1 MASQTV
7 AESLAVEIK
16 LIHGTPGEDD
26 RQRVG
31 KRLECCENEFARKAY
46 REKRERERCR
56 FRPFVY
62 PTTPCISLSDLS
74 RAKKREQRQM
84 EGRNREQTS
93 DSSNACRNHTTL
105 RPTALRSKGASPSEA
120 SSRRGIDKWRTPV
133 ASITAEA
140 MSTEKPTPGF
150 SCYEM
155 EPRIRS
161 QSHNPSQTSIS
172 LEAAVG
178 NVATVE
184 DVPPDGGYGWMCTFC
199 VFMINAN
206 TWGVNTSWGIF
217 LDRYLTLDT
226 FPNAT
231 KFEYAMIGGLSI
243 SQALLSSPAVAAS
256 QKRFGT
262 RLTMLLGAVLV
273 FAGLFSASAATEVW
287 QLFLSFG
294 LCCGTGIGLMYI
306 PAMALLPPWFSS
318 HRSLA
323 VGFATSGA
331 GLGGLAYSLTTG
343 RLIAISGPAWTWRIL
358 GFTSLAANVICALLV
373 RERPPSA
380 STRRSR
386 HSFNP
391 RDFARTQVILIL
403 CWGFLA
409 EFGYVTL
416 WYGLPSYAT
425 SVGLSPSQGAVV
437 QALLSTGL
445 GLGRPLIGWYSDRIG
460 RINMALA
467 TTMTAAVL
475 CLTLWILAR
484 NYAGLLVFAAMVGVV
499 SGTFWSTVN
508 PILAEVVGI
517 AEAGS
522 VFGVICFALV
532 LPTTFAEAIA
542 LQLVQGSGVNQF
554 LPAQIYVGVMFFA
567 GSVSLWFLRS
577 WKISEIENKAEDEQR
592 SELAEGEVAGIAA
605 VTGMTSSF
613 WLTPR
618 KMFMPRRV

>member
-1 MASQTV
+1 
-7 AESLAVEIK
+7 
-16 LIHGTPGEDD
+16 
-26 RQRVG
+26 
-31 KRLECCENEFARKAY
+31 
-46 REKRERERCR
+46 
-56 FRPFVY
+56 
-62 PTTPCISLSDLS
+62 
-74 RAKKREQRQM
+74 
-84 EGRNREQTS
+84 
-93 DSSNACRNHTTL
+93 
-105 RPTALRSKGASPSEA
+105 
-120 SSRRGIDKWRTPV
+120 
-133 ASITAEA
+133 
-140 MSTEKPTPGF
+140 
-150 SCYEM
+150 
-155 EPRIRS
+155 
-161 QSHNPSQTSIS
+161 
-172 LEAAVG
+172 
-178 NVATVE
+178 
-184 DVPPDGGYGWMCTFC
+184 
-199 VFMINAN
+199 
-206 TWGVNTSWGIF
+206 
-217 LDRYLTLDT
+217 
-226 FPNAT
+226 
-231 KFEYAMIGGLSI
+231 
-243 SQALLSSPAVAAS
+243 
-256 QKRFGT
+256 
-262 RLTMLLGAVLV
+262 
-273 FAGLFSASAATEVW
+273 
-287 QLFLSFG
+287 
-294 LCCGTGIGLMYI
+294 
-306 PAMALLPPWFSS
+306 MALLPPWFSS

-358 GFTSLAANVICALLV
+358 GFTSLAANVTCALLV

-592 SELAEGEVAGIAA
+592 SELAEGEAAGIAA
-605 VTGMTSSF
+605 VRGMTSSF